1 MKEIERKLI
10 SELLKNSRRSD
21 RDLAKAIGRSQPT
34 ITRAR
39 QKLEKEGYIKEY
51 TMMPDFVKLG
61 YEIMAITCLKIDE
74 IKMVELHK
82 AITEYFAT
90 EPDVIMVSGGAQGMG
105 KNGVI
110 ISLHKRYSDFSKFI
124 TNHMAQWG
132 DNIEDYFSIL
142 ISLEERTVKPLSLK
156 YIAQSIMSS
165 HQ

>member
-21 RDLAKAIGRSQPT
+21 RDLAKAIGSSQPT
-34 ITRAR
+34 ITRVR
-39 QKLEKEGYIKEY
+39 HKLEKEGYIKEY
-51 TMMPDFVKLG
+51 TIIPDFIKLG
-61 YEIMAITCLKIDE
+61 YEIMAITCLKVDE
-74 IKMVELHK
+74 TKMVELHK

-90 EPDVIMVSGGAQGMG
+90 EPNVIMVSGGALGMG
-105 KNGVI
+105 KNGII
-110 ISLHKRYSDFSKFI
+110 ISLHKSYSHFSKFI

-132 DNIEDYFSIL
+132 ANIEDYFNII
-142 ISLEERTVKPLSLK
+142 ISLEERTVKPLSLR